1 MHGMT
6 RRKSVVD
13 AKGCRIASESVADFR
28 RTTHL
33 DTGIPLMGCVSTLPQ
48 SADSAARTNVSEHTR
63 AGRPPP
69 DDAAGE
75 TTNREEKDDE
85 AHVHTDRANARPIRS
100 GAHSREPSH
109 GYAAQRGVWRAHIFR
124 EQRLLIILEPTGSGL
139 TGVQSAKVVT
149 LGEWSD
155 DAPSALEL
163 HEPETTDLV
172 VTLGFRH

>member
-1 MHGMT
+1 MFAPG
-6 RRKSVVD
+6 
-13 AKGCRIASESVADFR
+13 RI
-28 RTTHL
+28 RTWSSPPE
-33 DTGIPLMGCVSTLPQ
+33 GSIIPLMGCVSTLPQ

-109 GYAAQRGVWRAHIFR
+109 GSAAQRGVWGAHIFR
-124 EQRLLIILEPTGSGL
+124 QQRWTYYPGTDRERFNRGAVGQGREPR
-139 TGVQSAKVVT
+139 GV
-149 LGEWSD
+149 E
-155 DAPSALEL
+155 
-163 HEPETTDLV
+163 
-172 VTLGFRH
+172 